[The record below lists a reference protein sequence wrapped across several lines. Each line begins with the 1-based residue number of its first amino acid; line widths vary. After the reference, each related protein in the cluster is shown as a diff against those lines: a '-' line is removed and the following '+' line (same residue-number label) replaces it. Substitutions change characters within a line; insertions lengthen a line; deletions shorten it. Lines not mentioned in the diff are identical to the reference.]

1 MDDDN
6 ADMGQEQSG
15 VDRSSIAYRIVDA
28 LVRVARYSLVLLIIP
43 AGLLFFWPPFE
54 EKEAALQKL
63 ADLTT
68 KRDALL
74 EKKNIMQDELNLIRN
89 NAEYLEI
96 KARDR
101 LHMQKDGEIVMQF
114 EKNDSPPVS
123 SPPVSDDGANTTPSA
138 SKPASE

>member
-6 ADMGQEQSG
+6 ADIGQDDSG

-63 ADLTT
+63 ADLTA

-74 EKKNIMQDELNLIRN
+74 EKKNIMQEELNLIRN
-89 NAEYLEI
+89 NEDYLEI

-114 EKNDSPPVS
+114 EKNASTPVS
-123 SPPVSDDGANTTPSA
+123 TQPVSDDSANSTPPA
-138 SKPASE
+138 SKPTTE